1 MNDSKRLTVVM
12 YHYVRDLKNSRYPG
26 IKGLQIELF
35 REQIQYLKKHYNF
48 ITMEQLLSAYH
59 NGGDSLCELPERPV
73 LLTFDDAYIDHFTYV
88 FPYLEHE
95 HIQGS
100 FFAPVKAVTE
110 HTVLDVNK
118 IHFILASTPESEMP
132 KLLNEIRAQLDFYRK
147 DWDLKSFDYY
157 FDKLAVANR
166 FDSKE
171 VIFVKRL
178 LQVEL
183 DEKLRC
189 IIASDVFQKV
199 VGMDESMFSRELYMS
214 MDQIKCMVDNGMHF
228 GSHGYDHYWLN
239 SLSKEKQEIEIKKS
253 IEFIN
258 AVGGDINNWTI
269 CYPYGA
275 YDDATIEV
283 LKENGCKL
291 GLTTRVD
298 IADINDKEGDV
309 LFKLPRLDT
318 NDIPKN
324 ADAPVNEWYNRI
336 AE

>member
-1 MNDSKRLTVVM
+1 MALTIVM
-12 YHYVRDLKNSRYPG
+12 YHYVRDLKNSRCPG

-35 REQIQYLKKHYNF
+35 RDQIWYLKKHYNF
-48 ITMEQLLSAYH
+48 ITMEQLLEAYH
-59 NGGDSLCELPERPV
+59 ENRVNELPAHPV
-73 LLTFDDAYIDHFTYV
+73 LLTFDDAYLDHFTYV
-88 FPYLEHE
+88 FPFLEHE

-118 IHFILASTPESEMP
+118 IHFILASTPED
-132 KLLNEIRAQLDFYRK
+132 KLPQLINELKLQLDKYRK
-147 DWDLKSFDYY
+147 DWNLQSFDYY
-157 FDKLAVANR
+157 FDKLAIANR
-166 FDSKE
+166 FDPKE

-183 DEKLRC
+183 DENLRK
-189 IIASDVFQKV
+189 IITDDIFQKV

-239 SLSKEKQEIEIKKS
+239 SLSKEKQAFEIKKS

-258 AVGGDINNWTI
+258 EVGGDANNWTI

-291 GLTTRVD
+291 GMTTRVD
-298 IADINDKEGDV
+298 LADLNDREGDI

-318 NDIPKN
+318 NDIPKDAN
-324 ADAPVNEWYNRI
+324 APVNDWYYK
-336 AE
+336 AGEE